1 MLINSTGNS
10 RDQLKAIIDKP
21 IDTTKFKVF
30 DKMVSEL
37 GPHMNSFEV
46 DKCVEFMYTLETSE
60 FDINPSITDCKTQLR
75 ILIGRDRFDEIVEE
89 WKKYNQKLVTA
100 FGTMKFKDKKTS
112 KVYDGLDE
120 WDNPDDFEKIY
131 T

>member
-1 MLINSTGNS
+1 MLINSSGNR
-10 RDQLKAIIDKP
+10 RDQLKEIIDKP

-75 ILIGRDRFDEIVEE
+75 ILLGRDRFDEIVEE
-89 WKKYNQKLVTA
+89 LKQQDRDSM
-100 FGTMKFKDKKTS
+100 FGSND
-112 KVYDGLDE
+112 DDE
-120 WDNPDDFEKIY
+120 DDEPMV
-131 T
+131 